1 MSTKPDRSPWWRGL
15 IDAARAPGI
24 ALGAALI
31 GYGAQAATNGLDIPT
46 MLAAAVLIWA
56 LPPMMAFTEL
66 YSAGASVSALII
78 SIGLINVRAL
88 PMIVASLP
96 LVHGGTGFRL
106 WHLILAQVASPTSW
120 AQMELMRGE
129 LTQHQRIPY
138 FSGFCFI
145 LVSFG
150 LIGALIGYL
159 FVNDVPTA
167 LRLAALF
174 LTPFFVLLM
183 MGTAKRRPGQAAGIC
198 GAIGVP
204 VCIDL
209 IPDFGMIVGGV
220 LFGTVGYVAGSLIRR
235 LEERSQRS

>member
-1 MSTKPDRSPWWRGL
+1 MTIQADRSGWWQGL
-15 IDAARAPGI
+15 TDAVRAPGI
-24 ALGAALI
+24 ALGAALV
-31 GYGAQAATNGLDIPT
+31 GYGAQAATNGLDVT
-46 MLAAAVLIWA
+46 AMLAAALLIWA

-88 PMIVASLP
+88 PMIVATLP

-106 WHLILAQVASPTSW
+106 WHLLLAQVSSPTSW
-120 AQMELMRGE
+120 AQMELMHGE
-129 LTQHQRIPY
+129 LQQHQRAPY
-138 FSGFCFI
+138 YFGFCAI
-145 LVSFG
+145 LITFG
-150 LIGALIGYL
+150 LVGSLIGFFL
-159 FVNDVPTA
+159 VDDVPTA

-209 IPDFGMIVGGV
+209 IPDFGMIVGGL
-220 LFGTVGYVAGSLIRR
+220 LFGTVGYLAGSLIRR
-235 LEERSQRS
+235 FEERNITS